1 MEWMD
6 GWMDGWIGR
15 EHSTRASER
24 RASEKGHRSGRPVC
38 DHMFW
43 HASLPPRTCSDH
55 TISMTRWLP
64 RTQVRGLEKLGAN
77 AKIDRRPCLGAAV
90 RDDARY
96 VMRGAAVCGCVGR
109 MGLGRGNAGRG
120 CREGRRQRTVQGVVS

>member
-1 MEWMD
+1 
-6 GWMDGWIGR
+6 MDGWIGR

-90 RDDARY
+90 RGA
-96 VMRGAAVCGCVGR
+96 VRGAAVRDDARVGGVRVCGWDGA
-109 MGLGRGNAGRG
+109 GGGATQGGDAERGGGSARS
-120 CREGRRQRTVQGVVS
+120 TVW